1 MAGAEQVLGILYV
14 DNLTATNSFSDE
26 DLQFLI
32 AFGGVAAIAIKN
44 SRFADQIQ
52 RQAMVRSNF
61 ERYFAPN
68 VAAEIAAQQG
78 TVKLGGDKRPVTIL
92 FSDIRGFTT
101 MSEHM
106 LPDAIAGLLS
116 DYFTEMV
123 DVIFSHGGTLDKFIG
138 DAIMALWG
146 APIPHADDPD
156 RAVQAAI
163 QMQKAIHTLN
173 VKFKEDGRP
182 TISVGIG
189 INYGETFAGNIGSH
203 LRLEYTVIG
212 DAVNVASRLCSNAA
226 GGDILISD
234 SLYQVLKEK
243 PEVEARDPLTVK
255 NRAQAVKVWR
265 VKL

>member
-1 MAGAEQVLGILYV
+1 
-14 DNLTATNSFSDE
+14 
-26 DLQFLI
+26 
-32 AFGGVAAIAIKN
+32 
-44 SRFADQIQ
+44 
-52 RQAMVRSNF
+52 
-61 ERYFAPN
+61 
-68 VAAEIAAQQG
+68 
-78 TVKLGGDKRPVTIL
+78 
-92 FSDIRGFTT
+92 

-163 QMQKAIHTLN
+163 QMQKAIQALN